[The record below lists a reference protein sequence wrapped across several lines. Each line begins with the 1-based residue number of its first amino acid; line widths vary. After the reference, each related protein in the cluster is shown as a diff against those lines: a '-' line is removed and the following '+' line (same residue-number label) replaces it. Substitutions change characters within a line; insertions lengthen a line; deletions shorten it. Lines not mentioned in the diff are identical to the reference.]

1 MKQSQIFI
9 FDNEDSTLGHM
20 LQEELLLIKGVI
32 YAGYII
38 EHPLE
43 NKLKIKISTEND
55 EIKFPESGTDA
66 DVTGPEIVLNIA
78 IRNLISKIDNIE
90 KEFDKVL

>member
-55 EIKFPESGTDA
+55 EIKFHGADTDI
-66 DVTGPEIVLNIA
+66 TGPEIVLNIA
-78 IRNLISKIDNIE
+78 IRNLISKIDTIE
-90 KEFDKVL
+90 KEFNKVL

>member
-9 FDNEDSTLGHM
+9 FDNEDYTLGHM
-20 LQEELLLIKGVI
+20 LQEELLTIKGVI

-43 NKLKIKISTEND
+43 NHLKVKISTESD
-55 EIKFPESGTDA
+55 LMETPILPSD
-66 DVTGPEIVLNIA
+66 DITGPEIMLDIA
-78 IRNLISKIDNIE
+78 IKNLINRISNIE
-90 KEFDKVL
+90 KEFNKVI